1 MLFSAFF
8 AITSAMDR
16 PVLTDA
22 QINDSSN
29 SLLGL
34 IQGIP
39 GNQCL
44 FRIWAAN
51 KLIDMGHVRANAVLE
66 KIGTDPRTG
75 ESLGRELFWLIRIA
89 YTSNRPN
96 GAFRIPMIAI
106 ERPLDSENWP
116 TFPVILKNDIP
127 FVFDIDTASTGI
139 SETFSL
145 YFSEE
150 KKHLKLREKKLR
162 PPVDPFNT
170 SLQMAHEVKEKL
182 KFVSNDKIN
191 RNVYLAAVQMIGSE
205 FSQSI
210 SMHQEYGITE
220 YQFIPARTEFL
231 KGDYSWDERK
241 ERYISRLSSS
251 TSQILTSQ
259 K

>member
-1 MLFSAFF
+1 MLLAAIF
-8 AITSAMDR
+8 AITSARDR

-22 QINDSSN
+22 QINESSN

-44 FRIWAAN
+44 FRIRAAN
-51 KLIDMGHVRANAVLE
+51 KLIDMGLVRANAVLE

-75 ESLGRELFWLIRIA
+75 ESLGRELFWIIRIA
-89 YTSNRPN
+89 YTSNRAH

-106 ERPLDSENWP
+106 ERPQDSENWP

-127 FVFDIDTASTGI
+127 FVFDIDTATTGI
-139 SETFSL
+139 PETFSL

-150 KKHLKLREKKLR
+150 KKHLNLREKKLK
-162 PPVDPFNT
+162 PPLDPFNT
-170 SLQMAHEVKEKL
+170 SLQMAHEVKKKL

-191 RNVYLAAVQMIGSE
+191 INVYLAAVQMIGPE

-210 SMHQEYGITE
+210 SKYQEYGITE
-220 YQFIPARTEFL
+220 YQIIPARTKFL

-251 TSQILTSQ
+251 TSQTLKSM